1 MRGTVVTFYSYKGG
15 TGRTMALANTACA
28 LAWALPTQEHVL
40 MVDWDLEAP
49 GLHRFFPP
57 RRRSGYEP
65 ALGLGLG
72 SEPGLLDLLED
83 LARALPEAEPIDED
97 QAERNARSALGTLD
111 VERYIGPTEYP
122 QVQLLRAGS
131 DGDGKYS
138 SRVNSFAWE
147 ALFRRAPMIYRLLAE
162 ELARRY
168 RWVLVDSRTGVTDIS
183 GICTALLPDKLVVVF
198 TPNRQSLSGVRELV
212 ARALK
217 YRRDSDDGRALM
229 VYPLPSRIEASLEEQ
244 RRDWRV
250 GNAEAGIVGFQPVF
264 QELFRECYGLAQ
276 CDLTAYFD
284 AVQIQ
289 QTPDCAYGEVISVR
303 QDEGDRFSL
312 ARSYREFVKRVT
324 APTAPW
330 EALTAAQAAAAGS
343 LKEPPSADSF
353 AAMPLPARQSEAP
366 TPEATVTMPEQPS
379 RSTDTG
385 TPRGRVFLSYAS
397 EDRPRIARVANALS
411 AKGFDVFWDR
421 ETLLTGQSWR
431 NEVESAL
438 DAADVMLVFWSQRS
452 VSSAWVQEEAAEGL
466 RRGILLPV
474 LLDDANPPLS
484 FRSLQ
489 ALLLTQASDAQIA
502 QLGKHVERIAARR
515 PGDGASSPVASA
527 SARAPARRSSWM
539 VATVAV
545 TAALIVGGV
554 WLLAPQSTNV
564 VTAPPVVMPPT
575 ASPPKQV
582 AATVVVPDVS
592 KLGSEAAK
600 AELERAGLKVRMT
613 ETGLSEDH
621 DLVPGV
627 VVSQALAPGT
637 VVAEGTTVRLDVASR
652 TVPVPDLRG
661 LSWPA
666 ATKALQAAGLQ
677 IELASTRSLPPSLNT
692 AVVLQSVPSA
702 GQAVALGSLVQVR
715 LVEARLAKA
724 DKLPSPSKK

>member
-1 MRGTVVTFYSYKGG
+1 MRGTIVTFYSYKGG

-28 LAWALPTQEHVL
+28 LAWALPTQERVL

-57 RRRSGYEP
+57 RRRSGHESVQ
-65 ALGLGLG
+65 GLGLG

-83 LARALPEAEPIDED
+83 LARALPAAEPADDD
-97 QAERNARSALGTLD
+97 QAERNARAALASLD

-147 ALFRRAPMIYRLLAE
+147 ALYRRAPMIYRLLAE
-162 ELARRY
+162 HLARRY

-217 YRRDSDDGRALM
+217 YRRGSDDGRALM

-250 GNAEAGIVGFQPVF
+250 GNAETGIVGFQPVF

-312 ARSYREFVKRVT
+312 ARSYREFVKRLT
-324 APTAPW
+324 ASTAPW
-330 EALTAAQAAAAGS
+330 EALTAAPAINPAPLGDPFSPPALEQAIVPPPVPEPVTVGATAAH
-343 LKEPPSADSF
+343 PSK
-353 AAMPLPARQSEAP
+353 
-366 TPEATVTMPEQPS
+366 
-379 RSTDTG
+379 
-385 TPRGRVFLSYAS
+385 RGARVFLSYAS
-397 EDRPRIARVANALS
+397 EDRARVARVADALS
-411 AKGFDVFWDR
+411 GKGFEVFWDR
-421 ETLLTGQSWR
+421 ETLLAGQSWR
-431 NEVESAL
+431 NELESAL
-438 DAADVMLVFWSQRS
+438 DAADVVVVFWSQRS
-452 VSSAWVQEEAAEGL
+452 VTSSWVQDEAAEGQ
-466 RRGILLPV
+466 RRGVLLPV

-484 FRSLQ
+484 FRSMQ
-489 ALLLTQASDAQIA
+489 ALSLTQLSDAQIA
-502 QLGKHVERIAARR
+502 QLATLAERIAARR
-515 PGDGASSPVASA
+515 PGDSWSSPVASA
-527 SARAPARRSSWM
+527 SISAPARRWPWM

-545 TAALIVGGV
+545 MAALIVGGF
-554 WLLAPQSTNV
+554 WRLTTSSTSV
-564 VTAPPVVMPPT
+564 ATAPPVAVPPIVN
-575 ASPPKQV
+575 SPVQ
-582 AATVVVPDVS
+582 ATATVVVPNVN
-592 KLGSEAAK
+592 KLGSDVAK
-600 AELERAGLKVRMT
+600 AELERAGLMVRMT
-613 ETGLSEDH
+613 ETGLSEDR

-637 VVAEGTTVRLDVASR
+637 VVAQGTTVRLEVATR
-652 TVPVPDLRG
+652 TVTVPDLRR

-692 AVVLQSVPSA
+692 AVVLQSLPPA
-702 GQAVALGSLVQVR
+702 GQAVALGSVVQVR
-715 LVEARLAKA
+715 LVEARLATV
-724 DKLPSPSKK
+724 DKLPKASK

>member
-28 LAWALPTQEHVL
+28 LAWALPTQERVL

-57 RRRSGYEP
+57 PRRRFAQEP
-65 ALGLGLG
+65 AHGLGLG

-83 LARALPEAEPIDED
+83 LARALPEAEPADED
-97 QAERNARSALGTLD
+97 QAERNARAALESLNL
-111 VERYIGPTEYP
+111 ERYVGPTEYP

-131 DGDGKYS
+131 DADGKYS

-147 ALFRRAPMIYRLLAE
+147 ALYRRAPTIYRLLAQA
-162 ELARRY
+162 LARRY

-330 EALTAAQAAAAGS
+330 EALTAAQPAAAGPV
-343 LKEPPSADSF
+343 KEPPSADAF
-353 AAMPLPARQSEAP
+353 AAAPVPARQSEVP
-366 TPEATVTMPEQPS
+366 LTTVPVPEQPS
-379 RSTDTG
+379 RGAG
-385 TPRGRVFLSYAS
+385 TPRGRIFMSYAS
-397 EDRPRIARVANALS
+397 EDRPRIARVAEALS

-421 ETLLTGQSWR
+421 ETLLAGQSWR

-438 DAADVMLVFWSQRS
+438 DAADVVLVFWSRRS
-452 VSSAWVQEEAAEGL
+452 VSSAWVQDEAAEGL

-474 LLDDANPPLS
+474 LLDDVNPPLL

-489 ALLLTQASDAQIA
+489 ALLLTQVSDAQIA
-502 QLGKHVERIAARR
+502 QLGKHVEHIATRR
-515 PGDGASSPVASA
+515 PGDSLSSQAGSA
-527 SARAPARRSSWM
+527 PPSAPARRWPWW
-539 VATVAV
+539 V
-545 TAALIVGGV
+545 TAATLMVALFMGGV
-554 WLLAPQSTNV
+554 WLLTSQPISVA
-564 VTAPPVVMPPT
+564 TAPPVTLPPL
-575 ASPPKQV
+575 ASPPSQV

-592 KLGSEAAK
+592 KLGSDVAK

-613 ETGLSEDH
+613 ETGLSEDR

-637 VVAEGTTVRLDVASR
+637 VVAQGTTVRLDVASR

-692 AVVLQSVPSA
+692 AVVLQSLPPA
-702 GQAVALGSLVQVR
+702 GQAVALGSVVQVR
-715 LVEARLAKA
+715 LVEARLATV
-724 DKLPSPSKK
+724 DKQPRASTK

>member
-28 LAWALPTQEHVL
+28 LGWALPTQEHVL

-57 RRRSGYEP
+57 RRRSGHEP

-72 SEPGLLDLLED
+72 GEPGLLDLLED
-83 LARALPEAEPIDED
+83 LARALPEAEPADED
-97 QAERNARSALGTLD
+97 QAERNARAALGSLD
-111 VERYIGPTEYP
+111 VKRYIGPTEYP

-147 ALFRRAPMIYRLLAE
+147 ALFKRAPMIYRLLAE

-312 ARSYREFVKRVT
+312 ARSYREFVKRLT

-330 EALTAAQAAAAGS
+330 EALTAAPTAAAAS
-343 LKEPPSADSF
+343 LEAPPPAEAF
-353 AAMPLPARQSEAP
+353 VATPQPARQSEAP
-366 TPEATVTMPEQPS
+366 APEQPS
-379 RSTDTG
+379 RSAG
-385 TPRGRVFLSYAS
+385 AGALRGRVFVSYAS
-397 EDRPRIARVANALS
+397 EDRPRIARVAYALS

-431 NEVESAL
+431 NQVESAL
-438 DAADVMLVFWSQRS
+438 DAADVVLVFWSQRS

-489 ALLLTQASDAQIA
+489 ALPLTQVSDAQIA
-502 QLGKHVERIAARR
+502 QLAALVEHIAARR
-515 PGDGASSPVASA
+515 PGDSLSA
-527 SARAPARRSSWM
+527 QAGSARPRAAARRWPWW
-539 VATVAV
+539 V
-545 TAALIVGGV
+545 TAAALIVVLLMGGV
-554 WLLAPQSTNV
+554 WLLTPESTNLA
-564 VTAPPVVMPPT
+564 TAPPVAAPPR
-575 ASPPKQV
+575 ASLPRQ
-582 AATVVVPDVS
+582 AAVTVVVPDVS

-613 ETGLSEDH
+613 ETGLSEDR

-637 VVAEGTTVRLDVASR
+637 VVAQGTTVRLDVASR

-692 AVVLQSVPSA
+692 AVVLQSLPPA
-702 GQAVALGSLVQVR
+702 GQAVALGSVVQVR
-715 LVEARLAKA
+715 LVEARLATV
-724 DKLPSPSKK
+724 DKLPGSPKK

>member
-1 MRGTVVTFYSYKGG
+1 MRGTIVTFYSYKGG
-15 TGRTMALANTACA
+15 TGRTMGLANTACA
-28 LAWALPTQEHVL
+28 LAWALPAHERVL

-57 RRRSGYEP
+57 PRRRFAHEP
-65 ALGLGLG
+65 AQGLGLG
-72 SEPGLLDLLED
+72 SEPGLIDLLED
-83 LARALPEAEPIDED
+83 LARALPDAEPADEM
-97 QAERNARSALGTLD
+97 QAERNVRAALASLNLEHY
-111 VERYIGPTEYP
+111 VGPTEYP

-131 DGDGKYS
+131 DADGKYS

-147 ALFRRAPMIYRLLAE
+147 ALYRRAPMIYRLLAE
-162 ELARRY
+162 ALALLY

-217 YRRDSDDGRALM
+217 YRRESEDGRALM

-250 GNAEAGIVGFQPVF
+250 GNADAGIIGFQPVF

-312 ARSYREFVKRVT
+312 ARSYREFVKRLT

-330 EALTAAQAAAAGS
+330 ESTTSPEPATDRFAAQGDRLTPVSVSSPAAVTVPALAPVARAARPGQ
-343 LKEPPSADSF
+343 
-353 AAMPLPARQSEAP
+353 R
-366 TPEATVTMPEQPS
+366 
-379 RSTDTG
+379 
-385 TPRGRVFLSYAS
+385 PRRVFLSYAS
-397 EDRPRIARVANALS
+397 EDRARVARVAGALS

-421 ETLLTGQSWR
+421 EALLAGQSWR

-438 DAADVMLVFWSQRS
+438 DSTDVVIVFWSQRS
-452 VSSAWVQEEAAEGL
+452 VTSSWVQDEAAEGL

-474 LLDDANPPLS
+474 LLDDASPPLS

-489 ALLLTQASDAQIA
+489 ALPLLQVSDAQIEELA
-502 QLGKHVERIAARR
+502 EVVDLMTARR
-515 PGDGASSPVASA
+515 PGEGVGLGSQAARPEP
-527 SARAPARRSSWM
+527 RAPRRSGWW
-539 VATVAV
+539 VA
-545 TAALIVGGV
+545 AAAIFGALLIVGGA
-554 WLLAPQSTNV
+554 WFLAPTYVDTVARPGLPLPPIAQVSEPKVST
-564 VTAPPVVMPPT
+564 
-575 ASPPKQV
+575 
-582 AATVVVPDVS
+582 TVVVPAVS
-592 KLGSEAAK
+592 KLGSDAAK
-600 AELERAGLKVRMT
+600 TELERAGLVVRMT
-613 ETGLSEDH
+613 ETGLSEDR
-621 DLVPGV
+621 DFVPGI

-637 VVAEGTTVRLDVASR
+637 VVAQGTTVRLEVATR

-692 AVVLQSVPSA
+692 AVVLQSLPPA
-702 GQAVALGSLVQVR
+702 GQAVALGSVVQVR
-715 LVEARLAKA
+715 LVDARLAA
-724 DKLPSPSKK
+724 VDKLPKASR